1 MNAKNSEVEVGS
13 KPGRRWHS
21 GPPRCFTSLFRTRH
35 HVRSLAQMCLKIFS
49 PLDEMLENALVKK
62 LYRNRT
68 CRGPYGPTLPNL
80 MLLAI
85 LYIFLLIKKIANFA
99 C

>member
-1 MNAKNSEVEVGS
+1 
-13 KPGRRWHS
+13 
-21 GPPRCFTSLFRTRH
+21 
-35 HVRSLAQMCLKIFS
+35 
-49 PLDEMLENALVKK
+49 MLENALVKK